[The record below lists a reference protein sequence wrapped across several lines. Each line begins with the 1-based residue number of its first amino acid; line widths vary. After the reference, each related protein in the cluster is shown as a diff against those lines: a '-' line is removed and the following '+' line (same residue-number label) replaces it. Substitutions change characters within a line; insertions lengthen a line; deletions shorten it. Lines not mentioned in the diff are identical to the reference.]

1 MNPLTAIGK
10 GVPSLPT
17 SPTTADTDLQRRFE
31 QAIATHTN
39 NTRQSTTKRADQ
51 LLTDPA
57 TNSATADLHFTHDA
71 NEELPPFASTHHAT
85 DDPHKHTL
93 PLPYHNPS
101 SFSHRREE
109 NQANLEQEKESQ
121 EPDIRANSLA
131 ASDLPVHAPNLEP
144 ANMTPAVVPH
154 PDTAIISAHK
164 DIHNKPIS
172 LLVTQETPDIFASQ
186 TDTQQVIPHPLPGQ
200 YVPAQPQNQKK
211 SLLASVDRLN
221 EIAIEIKESLSTPGI
236 LTNQPAL
243 NTLSADLKPVDIMS
257 SVAVY
262 PDTAAIPARK
272 DANDEPVYYAVAQTM
287 PGISR
292 SQLNTQEQD
301 ILSRQQA
308 GLALPVPNAN
318 EICITEK
325 KILTEIET
333 YHLLASKPKE
343 SDIQSSYPGES
354 DGKMPFFPQTQLLPG
369 ERILATMQ
377 ATSTISPLLEALVDK
392 LSVEI
397 SIELTRQQRP
407 PTLHLTLPNLG
418 ALEIQLTNEN
428 GKLQI
433 EILASPAAQQQLKQA
448 RFELLE
454 RLQLL
459 YPTQTVELSLPS
471 QADSEHGSRQ
481 SRSVY
486 EEWKNDA

>member
-10 GVPSLPT
+10 GVPFLPT
-17 SPTTADTDLQRRFE
+17 SPTAADTDLQRRFE
-31 QAIATHTN
+31 QAIASHAT
-39 NTRQSTTKRADQ
+39 NTRQSTTRRMDQ
-51 LLTDPA
+51 PLTD
-57 TNSATADLHFTHDA
+57 TTRNGKTADLHSTHDA
-71 NEELPPFASTHHAT
+71 NEELSPFDSTHKAT
-85 DDPHKHTL
+85 DDPRRHAL
-93 PLPYHNPS
+93 PQPYHSTS
-101 SFSHRREE
+101 SFSHKREE
-109 NQANLEQEKESQ
+109 NQANLEQKKESQ
-121 EPDIRANSLA
+121 EHDDIRANSLA
-131 ASDLPVHAPNLEP
+131 TPDLPVHTPNLEP

-154 PDTAIISAHK
+154 PL
-164 DIHNKPIS
+164 P
-172 LLVTQETPDIFASQ
+172 SQ
-186 TDTQQVIPHPLPGQ
+186 D
-200 YVPAQPQNQKK
+200 VPALPQNQKK
-211 SLLASVDRLN
+211 SLLPSVDRLD
-221 EIAIEIKESLSTPGI
+221 EIAIEIKKSLSAPAI
-236 LTNQPAL
+236 LACQPDL
-243 NTLSADLKPVDIMS
+243 NTPAPNLKPVDIMS

-262 PDTAAIPARK
+262 PDTTAIPAQK
-272 DANDEPVYYAVAQTM
+272 DANDEPVYDEPVYYAVAQTT

-292 SQLNTQEQD
+292 FQQNTQEQN
-301 ILSRQQA
+301 ILPRQQA
-308 GLALPVPNAN
+308 GLVFPVPHVN
-318 EICITEK
+318 EISITEK

-333 YHLLASKPKE
+333 FHLLASKPKE
-343 SDIQSSYPGES
+343 SDIQPSYPGEL

-377 ATSTISPLLEALVDK
+377 ATSTISPLLEALIDK

-433 EILASPAAQQQLKQA
+433 EILANPAAQQQLKQA

-471 QADSEHGSRQ
+471 QTDSEHGSRQ
-481 SRSVY
+481 RRSVY

>member
-10 GVPSLPT
+10 GVPTLPT

-31 QAIATHTN
+31 LAIASHAT
-39 NTRQSTTKRADQ
+39 NTRQSTARRVEQ
-51 LLTDPA
+51 PLTDSA
-57 TNSATADLHFTHDA
+57 TNSKTADLHFTHDA
-71 NEELPPFASTHHAT
+71 NEELPPFASTHQAT

-93 PLPYHNPS
+93 PLPYRSTS
-101 SFSHRREE
+101 SFSHKREE
-109 NQANLEQEKESQ
+109 NQANLEQKEALAEFAHNPIETTTEIKEPQ
-121 EPDIRANSLA
+121 VPDIRANSLA
-131 ASDLPVHAPNLEP
+131 ISDLPVH
-144 ANMTPAVVPH
+144 
-154 PDTAIISAHK
+154 
-164 DIHNKPIS
+164 
-172 LLVTQETPDIFASQ
+172 Q

-236 LTNQPAL
+236 LTSQPAL

-257 SVAVY
+257 SVAAD
-262 PDTAAIPARK
+262 PDTTAIPAQK
-272 DANDEPVYYAVAQTM
+272 DANDERVYYAVAQTT

-292 SQLNTQEQD
+292 SEQDTQEQD
-301 ILSRQQA
+301 ILPRQQA
-308 GLALPVPNAN
+308 GLAFPVPHAN
-318 EICITEK
+318 EISITEK

-343 SDIQSSYPGES
+343 SDIQPSYPGES
-354 DGKMPFFPQTQLLPG
+354 DGKTPFFPQTQLLPG

-377 ATSTISPLLEALVDK
+377 ATSTISPLLEALIDK
-392 LSVEI
+392 LGVEI

-433 EILASPAAQQQLKQA
+433 AILASPAAQQQLKQA

-471 QADSEHGSRQ
+471 QTDSEHGSRQ
-481 SRSVY
+481 SRSIY
-486 EEWKNDA
+486 EEWKNNA

>member
-10 GVPSLPT
+10 SVPSLPT
-17 SPTTADTDLQRRFE
+17 SPEAADADLQRRFE
-31 QAIATHTN
+31 LAIASHTT
-39 NTRQSTTKRADQ
+39 NTRQSTARRVNQ
-51 LLTDPA
+51 PLTD
-57 TNSATADLHFTHDA
+57 TTRNSKTADLHSTHDA
-71 NEELPPFASTHHAT
+71 NEELPPFASTHQAT
-85 DDPHKHTL
+85 DDPHKHAL
-93 PLPYHNPS
+93 PLHSTS
-101 SFSHRREE
+101 SFSHKREK
-109 NQANLEQEKESQ
+109 NQANPEQKEALAEFARRPIEITTEIKESQ
-121 EPDIRANSLA
+121 EHDIRANSLA
-131 ASDLPVHAPNLEP
+131 TPDLPVHAPNLESV
-144 ANMTPAVVPH
+144 NTTPEVM
-154 PDTAIISAHK
+154 
-164 DIHNKPIS
+164 
-172 LLVTQETPDIFASQ
+172 
-186 TDTQQVIPHPLPGQ
+186 PHPLPGQ
-200 YVPAQPQNQKK
+200 YVPVQPQNQKK

-236 LTNQPAL
+236 LTSQPAL
-243 NTLSADLKPVDIMS
+243 NTLSADLKPVDIIS
-257 SVAVY
+257 SVVAY
-262 PDTAAIPARK
+262 PDTAAIPAQK

-287 PGISR
+287 PSISR
-292 SQLNTQEQD
+292 SQQDTQEQD
-301 ILSRQQA
+301 IRPRQQA
-308 GLALPVPNAN
+308 GLAFPVPHAN
-318 EICITEK
+318 EISITEK

-333 YHLLASKPKE
+333 YHLLASKPKKF
-343 SDIQSSYPGES
+343 DIQPSYPSES
-354 DGKMPFFPQTQLLPG
+354 DGKMPLFPQTQLLPG

-377 ATSTISPLLEALVDK
+377 ATSTISPLLEALIDK
-392 LSVEI
+392 LGVEI

-471 QADSEHGSRQ
+471 QTDSEHGSRQ